1 VYTQELANRL
11 PSTAPQSQ
19 VAEQNARIRTANTTM
34 VVLGGVG
41 LGASVLGGVL
51 LLWSGAPAT
60 TPRPTVTVAPG
71 AGTLSLTG
79 KW

>member
-1 VYTQELANRL
+1 
-11 PSTAPQSQ
+11 
-19 VAEQNARIRTANTTM
+19 VAEQNARIRTANTAM

-41 LGASVLGGVL
+41 LGTSVLGGVL

-60 TPRPTVTVAPG
+60 TPLPTVTVGPG
-71 AGTLSLTG
+71 AGSLSLTG